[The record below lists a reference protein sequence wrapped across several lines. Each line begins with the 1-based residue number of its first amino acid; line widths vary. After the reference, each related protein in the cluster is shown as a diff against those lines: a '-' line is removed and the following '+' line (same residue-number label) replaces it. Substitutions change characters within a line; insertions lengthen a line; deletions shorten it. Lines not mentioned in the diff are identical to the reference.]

1 MGLRTISI
9 ALATLMLGLLPLAS
23 LAQHYPNRPIR
34 LLLGVAAGGGQDTI
48 ARAMAPK
55 VSNILGANIVMDN
68 RPGAGGDIAMGV
80 AMQASPDGYTLLMIS
95 SSNVIRPLM
104 YKTPYNLQRDFSPIA
119 QLINQPYLLVTP
131 SSLPVKSVSELIA
144 DAKSNPGKIN
154 FGSAGNGTLTH
165 LAGELFK
172 DQAKFEAVHIP
183 YKGAGSLYPDLIA
196 GRVQFSFSTIV
207 SALTHVRTNRLRALA
222 VSSPKRVASIP
233 DIATVA
239 ESGLPGYAVS
249 QWYAVLAPKGVPQNT
264 IEKVNQA
271 LVTVLNDPELAKNLT
286 SDGAVAAS
294 SSPAELATHLKSE
307 TERWGRIINK
317 VGLLNLS

>member
-1 MGLRTISI
+1 MGLGTISTV
-9 ALATLMLGLLPLAS
+9 LATLTLGLLPLAS

-34 LLLGVAAGGGQDTI
+34 FLLGVAAGGGQDTI

-68 RPGAGGDIAMGV
+68 RPGAGGDIALGV
-80 AMQASPDGYTLLMIS
+80 AMQAAPDGFTLLMIS

-104 YKTPYNLQRDFSPIA
+104 YKSPYNLQRDFTPIA

-131 SSLPVKSVSELIA
+131 SALPVKSVTELIA
-144 DAKSNPGKIN
+144 EAKSNPGKIN

-165 LAGELFK
+165 LAAELFK
-172 DQAKFEAVHIP
+172 DQAQIEAVHVP

-207 SALTHVRTNRLRALA
+207 SALVHVRTNRLRPLA
-222 VSSPKRVASIP
+222 VSSPKRVPSIP
-233 DIATVA
+233 DIPTVA

-249 QWYAVLAPKGVPQNT
+249 QWYAVLAPKGVPQT
-264 IEKVNQA
+264 IIDKVNKA
-271 LVTVLNDPELAKNLT
+271 LVTVLQDPELAKHLT
-286 SDGAVAAS
+286 ADGAVAAP
-294 SSPAELATHLKSE
+294 SSPAELGIHLKSE
-307 TERWGRIINK
+307 SERWGRIIK
-317 VGLLNLS
+317 KAGLLKE

>member
-1 MGLRTISI
+1 MGLGTISTV
-9 ALATLMLGLLPLAS
+9 LATLTLGLLPLAS

-68 RPGAGGDIAMGV
+68 RPGAGGDIALGV
-80 AMQASPDGYTLLMIS
+80 AMQAAPDGYTLLMIS

-104 YKTPYNLQRDFSPIA
+104 YKSPYNLQRDFAPIA

-131 SSLPVKSVSELIA
+131 SALPVKSVTELIA
-144 DAKSNPGKIN
+144 EAKSNPGKIN

-165 LAGELFK
+165 LAAELFK
-172 DQAKFEAVHIP
+172 DQAQIEAVHVP

-207 SALTHVRTNRLRALA
+207 SALVHVRTNRLRPLA
-222 VSSPKRVASIP
+222 VSSPKRVPSIP
-233 DIATVA
+233 DIPTVA

-249 QWYAVLAPKGVPQNT
+249 QWYAVLAPKGVPQT
-264 IEKVNQA
+264 IIDKVNKA
-271 LVTVLNDPELAKNLT
+271 LVTVLQDPELAKHLT
-286 SDGAVAAS
+286 ADGAVAAP
-294 SSPAELATHLKSE
+294 SSPAELGIHLKSE
-307 TERWGRIINK
+307 SERWGRIIK
-317 VGLLNLS
+317 KAGLLKE

>member
-1 MGLRTISI
+1 MGLGTISTV
-9 ALATLMLGLLPLAS
+9 LATLTLGLLPLAS

-80 AMQASPDGYTLLMIS
+80 AMQASSDGYTLLMIS

-104 YKTPYNLQRDFSPIA
+104 YKSPYNLQRDFAPIA

-131 SSLPVKSVSELIA
+131 SALSVKSVTELIA

-165 LAGELFK
+165 LAAELFK
-172 DQAKFEAVHIP
+172 DQAQIEAVHVP

-207 SALTHVRTNRLRALA
+207 SALAHVRTNRLRALA
-222 VSSPKRVASIP
+222 VSSPKRVPSIP
-233 DIATVA
+233 DIPTVA

-249 QWYAVLAPKGVPQNT
+249 QWYAVLAPQGVPQT
-264 IEKVNQA
+264 VIEKVNKA
-271 LVTVLNDPELAKNLT
+271 LVTALQDPELAKHLT

-294 SSPAELATHLKSE
+294 SSPVELATHLKSE
-307 TERWGRIINK
+307 TERWGRIVK
-317 VGLLNLS
+317 KAGLLKE

>member
-1 MGLRTISI
+1 MGLGTILTI
-9 ALATLMLGLLPLAS
+9 LASLTLGLLPLDS
-23 LAQHYPNRPIR
+23 LAQSYPNRPIR

-68 RPGAGGDIAMGV
+68 RPGAGGDIALGV
-80 AMQASPDGYTLLMIS
+80 AMQAAPDGYTLLMIS

-104 YKTPYNLQRDFSPIA
+104 YKSPYNLHRDFAPIA

-131 SSLPVKSVSELIA
+131 SALAVKSVTELIA
-144 DAKSNPGKIN
+144 EAKLNPGKIN

-165 LAGELFK
+165 LAAELFK
-172 DQAKFEAVHIP
+172 DQAQIEAVHVP

-207 SALTHVRTNRLRALA
+207 SALVHVRTNRLRPLA
-222 VSSPKRVASIP
+222 VSSPKRVPSLPEIP
-233 DIATVA
+233 TVA

-249 QWYAVLAPKGVPQNT
+249 QWYAVLAPKGVPQTN
-264 IEKVNQA
+264 IEKVNKA
-271 LVTVLNDPELAKNLT
+271 LVTVLQDPELGKHLT
-286 SDGAVAAS
+286 ADGAIAAT
-294 SSPAELATHLKSE
+294 SSPSELSIHLKSE
-307 TERWGRIINK
+307 TERWERIVK
-317 VGLLNLS
+317 KAGLLKE

>member
-1 MGLRTISI
+1 MELRTFATVLA
-9 ALATLMLGLLPLAS
+9 ALMTGLLPLAGM
-23 LAQHYPNRPIR
+23 AQQYPDRPIR

-104 YKTPYNLQRDFSPIA
+104 YKTPYLPQRDFAPIA

-131 SSLPVKSVSELIA
+131 YALPAKSVTDLIA
-144 DAKSNPGKIN
+144 YAKSNPGKLN

-165 LAGELFK
+165 LAAELFK
-172 DQAKFEAVHIP
+172 DQAQIEAVHVP
-183 YKGAGSLYPDLIA
+183 YKGAGALYPDLIA
-196 GRVQFSFSTIV
+196 GRVQFSFSTIA
-207 SALTHVRTNRLRALA
+207 SALIHVRTNRLRALA

-249 QWYAVLAPKGVPQNT
+249 QWYAVLAPKGVSQKI
-264 IEKVNQA
+264 IEKVNKA
-271 LVTVLNDPELAKNLT
+271 LVTVLHDPELARHLAA
-286 SDGAVAAS
+286 DGADAAS
-294 SSPAELATHLKSE
+294 SSPAELAIHLKLE
-307 TERWGRIINK
+307 NERWGRIIK
-317 VGLLNLS
+317 KTGLLKE

>member
-1 MGLRTISI
+1 MGLGTISTV
-9 ALATLMLGLLPLAS
+9 LATLMLGLLPLAS

-34 LLLGVAAGGGQDTI
+34 LLLGVAAGGGQDTV

-68 RPGAGGDIAMGV
+68 RPGAGGDIATGV
-80 AMQASPDGYTLLMIS
+80 AMQAAPDGYTLLMIS

-104 YKTPYNLQRDFSPIA
+104 YKSPYNLQRDFAPIA

-131 SSLPVKSVSELIA
+131 STLSVKSVTELIA

-165 LAGELFK
+165 LAAELFK
-172 DQAKFEAVHIP
+172 DQAQIEAVHVP

-207 SALTHVRTNRLRALA
+207 SALVHVRTNRLLALA
-222 VSSPKRVASIP
+222 VSSPKRVPSIP
-233 DIATVA
+233 DIPTVA

-249 QWYAVLAPKGVPQNT
+249 QWYAVLAPKGVPQT
-264 IEKVNQA
+264 VIEKVNKA
-271 LVTVLNDPELAKNLT
+271 LVTVLQDPELAKHLT

-307 TERWGRIINK
+307 TERWSRIVK
-317 VGLLNLS
+317 KAGLLKE